1 MIKETVD
8 AVRLAEL
15 NSEKIINTATMNSQ
29 GMKKDIVTKGEE
41 YRNNAMALA
50 KEKVEKEMAEMI
62 KKCMEYES
70 QKQDEISKEVMDLK
84 NSAYEKIEYT
94 VDEIIRECITV

>member
-15 NSEKIINTATMNSQ
+15 NGEKTINTATMNSQ
-29 GMKKDIVTKGEE
+29 GMKKDIVAKGEE
-41 YRNNAMALA
+41 YRNNALAFA
-50 KEKVEKEMAEMI
+50 KEKAEKEMLDMI

-70 QKQDEISKEVMDLK
+70 QKQNEISKEVMDLK
-84 NSAYEKIEYT
+84 NSAYEKIECT
-94 VDEIIRECITV
+94 IDEIIRECLIV